1 MLRIHR
7 EAGLCRKPYCVNNG
21 SPTKRETSRNTSPN
35 ARPIPTHAPPAHP
48 HPILTRPSP
57 NLPQILTLPSHL
69 HSAPLTPQPNTCH
82 HLLTPSP
89 SKTTATT
96 IRDRTLMATDRQS
109 NHWQRQ
115 TKLVLNC
122 CDHDTDPLLDP
133 PKGTDPKRGPLLGSE
148 TSPQTMSPH
157 NWGTQFR
164 GSKWPAKMDP
174 DLAPSIEATLSKFLE
189 DCTCV

>member
-1 MLRIHR
+1 MDGRAPRHKNPQASRLAPHCLL
-7 EAGLCRKPYCVNNG
+7 LCIQL
-21 SPTKRETSRNTSPN
+21 SISSTTETSRNISPN
-35 ARPIPTHAPPAHP
+35 ARPVPTHTPPAHP

-133 PKGTDPKRGPLLGSE
+133 PRSWPQNGGQFPDPK
-148 TSPQTMSPH
+148 
-157 NWGTQFR
+157 
-164 GSKWPAKMDP
+164 
-174 DLAPSIEATLSKFLE
+174 
-189 DCTCV
+189 

>member
-35 ARPIPTHAPPAHP
+35 ARPVPTHAPPAHP

-57 NLPQILTLPSHL
+57 NLPPNPHPAITPALCTPDPSTQYLPPP
-69 HSAPLTPQPNTCH
+69 ADTITI
-82 HLLTPSP
+82 
-89 SKTTATT
+89 KTTATT

-122 CDHDTDPLLDP
+122 CDHDTDPFLDP
-133 PKGTDPKRGPLLGSE
+133 PKGTDPKRGPLLGPE
-148 TSPQTMSPH
+148 TSPPNDVPPQLGDT
-157 NWGTQFR
+157 
-164 GSKWPAKMDP
+164 A
-174 DLAPSIEATLSKFLE
+174 
-189 DCTCV
+189 